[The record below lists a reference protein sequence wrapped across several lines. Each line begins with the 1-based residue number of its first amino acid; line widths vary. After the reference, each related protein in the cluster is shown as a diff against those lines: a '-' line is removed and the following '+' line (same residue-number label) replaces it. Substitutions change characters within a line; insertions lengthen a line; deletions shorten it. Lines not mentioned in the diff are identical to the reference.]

1 MGVEGV
7 TGMRESWLVPAHSD
21 RERMLDMDR
30 RLQPVRVAAFG
41 VLAAVLLIA
50 GPRIGYWTLVPLLI
64 AGALFAIAD
73 REIDRVERPEYWILG
88 AWVGSQLVIALSVIL
103 AGEQGFPSFAWFVI
117 PVVTLT
123 TRFSLRGVIL
133 GVAITIAL
141 MLSVALVAYGD
152 LVAANP
158 LELLM
163 PVGMVL
169 SVAILTTA
177 IMRSDVEHRDRSVVD
192 PLTGML
198 NRSALETR
206 VDELRQQ
213 SEVTGEPIALIV
225 IDVDRFKEIND
236 SVGHAAGDRVLQ
248 DLAYVIRKELRA
260 YDLAYRLGGEEFV
273 VLLPGS
279 AEAEGMRMAER
290 IRGAITGSRLGGVE
304 VTISCGVAASA
315 AGDSFD
321 YETSFAAAD
330 AAMYEAKREGRNCCR
345 TAGEAPAMASA

>member
-1 MGVEGV
+1 MGADSGS
-7 TGMRESWLVPAHSD
+7 GMRESWLVPAHSD

-30 RLQPVRVAAFG
+30 RLQPVRMAAFG
-41 VLAAVLLIA
+41 VLAVVLLVS
-50 GPRIGYWTLVPLLI
+50 GSKIGYWTLAPLVI

-88 AWVGSQLVIALSVIL
+88 AWVGSQLVIALSVVL
-103 AGEQGFPSFAWFVI
+103 AGSEGFPSFAWFAI

-133 GVAITIAL
+133 GVAITLAL
-141 MLSVALVAYGD
+141 MIAVAFGAYGD
-152 LVAANP
+152 LVADNP

-163 PVGMVL
+163 PIGMII
-169 SVAILTTA
+169 SIAILTTA

-206 VDELRQQ
+206 VEELTQQ
-213 SEVTGEPIALIV
+213 SEVSGDPIALIV
-225 IDVDRFKEIND
+225 IDVDRFKDIND
-236 SVGHAAGDRVLQ
+236 TIGHAAGDRVLQ
-248 DLAYVIRKELRA
+248 DLAYLIRKQLRA

-279 AEAEGMRMAER
+279 TQEEGSRMADR
-290 IRGAITGSRLGGVE
+290 IRDAITAAPVAGVS
-304 VTISCGVAASA
+304 VTVSCGVSASA
-315 AGDSFD
+315 AGGSFD
-321 YETSFAAAD
+321 YPSAFRRAD
-330 AAMYEAKREGRNCCR
+330 AAMYEAKREGRNRCR
-345 TAGEAPAMASA
+345 EAAPEPVGA